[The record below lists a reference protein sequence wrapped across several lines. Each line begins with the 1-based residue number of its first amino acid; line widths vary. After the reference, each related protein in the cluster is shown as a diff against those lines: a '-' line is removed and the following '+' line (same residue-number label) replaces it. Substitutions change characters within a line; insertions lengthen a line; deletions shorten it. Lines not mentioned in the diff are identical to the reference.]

1 MKTTVKITVLKREYY
16 QNLADQYLADLQKGP
31 CARVKEGQT
40 FLVSREN
47 YDAFPYET
55 NFCPSA
61 WDVIKDKVYAAL
73 QGGQFYWDGWMR
85 GPKKNIVVCCDD
97 GVRPVVFL
105 LERIEESN
113 AGNRAGPS
121 PKGRA
126 RLFLFWFC
134 LKAAGAAGI
143 MRVRAGQKPR
153 GLTEQ
158 EETGL

>member
-1 MKTTVKITVLKREYY
+1 MRE
-16 QNLADQYLADLQKGP
+16 
-31 CARVKEGQT
+31 
-40 FLVSREN
+40 
-47 YDAFPYET
+47 
-55 NFCPSA
+55 
-61 WDVIKDKVYAAL
+61 
-73 QGGQFYWDGWMR
+73 
-85 GPKKNIVVCCDD
+85 PKKNIVVCCDD

-121 PKGRA
+121 PKGRT